1 MKKIKSEGIVF
12 GGTYKPRKNPFMQ
25 GHKKGQYA
33 LVLVAAASFGMWLL
47 FLKLGT

>member
-1 MKKIKSEGIVF
+1 MNKIKSEGLVF

-25 GHKKGQYA
+25 GDKKVQCA
-33 LVLVAAASFGMWLL
+33 LVIVAAMSFGMWLL